1 MVIELSSSQL
11 EYLRLY
17 QPGEA
22 VAQALSNLLAKDNYL
37 LAEDL
42 NERCITCR
50 FAMYL
55 QQELPYWNVDCEY
68 NRDGNRPK
76 KPCPDSENEKAK
88 IFIPDV
94 IVHKR
99 GHKGPNYLVME
110 FKKSANS
117 AGREYDRRKL
127 CCYKKSFDYAYAL
140 FIEVDTSGQK
150 GVTALEW
157 L

>member
-1 MVIELSSSQL
+1 MVIELSPSQL

-17 QPGEA
+17 PPGEA
-22 VAQALSNLLAKDNYL
+22 VAQALSDLLAKDNYL
-37 LAEDL
+37 LAEDVS
-42 NERCITCR
+42 ERSITCR

-55 QQELPYWNVDCEY
+55 QSKLPDWNVDCEY
-68 NRDGNRPK
+68 NRDGSHPK
-76 KPCPDSENEKAK
+76 KPYPDSENEKAK

-99 GHKGPNYLVME
+99 GRKGPNHLVME
-110 FKKSANS
+110 FKKSVNS
-117 AGREYDRRKL
+117 AGRDYDRRKL